1 MPPGTEKLD
10 SLLGDLL
17 LLEEGLEHFLAEEV
31 FERSEVDVFR
41 SGVEDS
47 VAGEDAEGGES
58 VSMGMVVEEV
68 SP

>member
-1 MPPGTEKLD
+1 MPLGGEKVD

-17 LLEEGLEHFLAEEV
+17 LLQEGPEHLLAEQV

-47 VAGEDAEGGES
+47 VAGEDAERKDA
-58 VSMGMVVEEV
+58 MEV
-68 SP
+68 RV